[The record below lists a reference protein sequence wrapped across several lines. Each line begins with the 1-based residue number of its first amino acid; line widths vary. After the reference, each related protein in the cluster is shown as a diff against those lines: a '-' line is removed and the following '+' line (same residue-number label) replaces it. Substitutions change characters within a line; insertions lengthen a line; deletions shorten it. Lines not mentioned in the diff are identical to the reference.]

1 MYKTSK
7 EDDIE
12 TYIAERR
19 SLSLHED
26 DFLQATSS
34 ASFTKIDDLA
44 AAGINIDEESLDEQ
58 EYPDGGMKAW
68 LVVLGSF
75 VAHFLVYGM
84 VYSFGVYN
92 SYYRDLGVGSGYQV
106 AMIGSVGIASIDFL
120 GLISSSVAERFGFR
134 PVIFVG
140 TIVMALGL
148 LLSSFTTSL
157 PLLILTQGIVFGIGA
172 SFVYLPAV
180 SLPSQWF
187 LKRRGLATGIAVSG
201 SGFGGLCW
209 SRLDL
214 RITAIICVVGMLPF
228 VPFMKTRI
236 PPRKGKT
243 SYEFLKKAGF
253 YCLFFACF
261 WASFCEFVSVD
272 FLTVFAS
279 QRVGL
284 TLSDG
289 ATIMSVYNG
298 FNIVGRLAMGFFSD
312 HYLGPLNTM
321 MLCLWLTVVSV
332 FAWLAGTSFV
342 SLAGVAAAI
351 GFFDGGFWAL
361 FPVATMEMFGT
372 EGSLVTMLATMY
384 TFVTFANFGSPPL
397 SGFIEERYGWD
408 WMIVY
413 GGCLAVLAAVAG
425 SAARFVHSKVL
436 FTKV

>member
-201 SGFGGLCW
+201 SGFGGLVF
-209 SRLDL
+209 SLLTGRLLESVGLAWTL

-228 VPFMKTRI
+228 
-236 PPRKGKT
+236 
-243 SYEFLKKAGF
+243 
-253 YCLFFACF
+253 
-261 WASFCEFVSVD
+261 
-272 FLTVFAS
+272 
-279 QRVGL
+279 
-284 TLSDG
+284 
-289 ATIMSVYNG
+289 
-298 FNIVGRLAMGFFSD
+298 
-312 HYLGPLNTM
+312 
-321 MLCLWLTVVSV
+321 
-332 FAWLAGTSFV
+332 
-342 SLAGVAAAI
+342 
-351 GFFDGGFWAL
+351 
-361 FPVATMEMFGT
+361 
-372 EGSLVTMLATMY
+372 
-384 TFVTFANFGSPPL
+384 
-397 SGFIEERYGWD
+397 
-408 WMIVY
+408 
-413 GGCLAVLAAVAG
+413 
-425 SAARFVHSKVL
+425 
-436 FTKV
+436 